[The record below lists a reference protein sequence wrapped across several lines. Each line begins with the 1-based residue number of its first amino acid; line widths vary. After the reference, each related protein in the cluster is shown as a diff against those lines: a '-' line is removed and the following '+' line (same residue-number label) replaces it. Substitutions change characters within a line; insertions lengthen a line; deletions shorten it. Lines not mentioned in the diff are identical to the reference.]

1 MADQCDEG
9 NRADYEDRSREARF
23 GLAIAAYVRQRTKEA
38 PAPLTATA
46 EVYCGWSNSFRN
58 LFFNA

>member
-1 MADQCDEG
+1 VTKVIG
-9 NRADYEDRSREARF
+9 WITKIGHGKARF